1 MMPLE
6 MRSIATLRSLLW
18 SPRLPIT
25 QPARAGLGGT
35 NGSAQDQGTPRGTR
49 RRFESPQ
56 RRSEF
61 GDFTGRLAR
70 KTNGAS
76 SHVVARTANGAS
88 SDVVLG
94 ELSPYSINLRDD
106 EALVAGRGLRRGCGI
121 SNLVLRSNQM
131 IQLTR
136 LRAAT

>member
-1 MMPLE
+1 
-6 MRSIATLRSLLW
+6 MRSIATLRPLLRP
-18 SPRLPIT
+18 PRLPIT

-35 NGSAQDQGTPRGTR
+35 NGSAQDQSTPRGTR

-61 GDFTGRLAR
+61 GNFTGRLAR

-76 SHVVARTANGAS
+76 SHVVARTANGAF

-94 ELSPYSINLRDD
+94 ELSPSSTEWLDD
-106 EALVAGRGLRRGCGI
+106 EVPWLQDADCGADLVSLCDRGQR
-121 SNLVLRSNQM
+121 
-131 IQLTR
+131 
-136 LRAAT
+136 

>member
-1 MMPLE
+1 
-6 MRSIATLRSLLW
+6 MRSIGTLRPLLW

-35 NGSAQDQGTPRGTR
+35 NGSAQDHTTPRGTR

-70 KTNGAS
+70 KTNGVS
-76 SHVVARTANGAS
+76 SHVVAPTANGAS
-88 SDVVLG
+88 SGVVLG
-94 ELSPYSINLRDD
+94 ELSPSSIIRLDDEIPWLRDADSGAD
-106 EALVAGRGLRRGCGI
+106 EVSR
-121 SNLVLRSNQM
+121 
-131 IQLTR
+131 T
-136 LRAAT
+136 